1 MAMYIESKARRR
13 TVILVAVLSLLVG
26 GIAGYV
32 VGSGSATSA
41 GDVAA
46 TARTKGADA
55 ATALARLPIE
65 YEQAVKASSGE
76 SSNTIL
82 EAIDNASSLLD
93 DAYRAAPWLG
103 PTLRQSPTDDVEAL
117 RADVRA
123 GASAPQFQ
131 HDVDAAAAAIGI
143 AFNLQD
149 GS

>member
-1 MAMYIESKARRR
+1 MYIEPKARRR
-13 TVILVAVLSLLVG
+13 TAILVAVLSLLVG
-26 GIAGYV
+26 GVVGYV

-41 GDVAA
+41 SDVAA

-55 ATALARLPIE
+55 ASALARLPIE
-65 YEQAVKASSGE
+65 YEQAVKTSSGE

-82 EAIDNASSLLD
+82 EAIDNASSLLA

-103 PTLRQSPTDDVEAL
+103 PTLRQPATDAVETL
-117 RADVRA
+117 RADVRS
-123 GASAPQFQ
+123 GAPASQFQ
-131 HDVDAAAAAIGI
+131 HDVDDAAAAIGI